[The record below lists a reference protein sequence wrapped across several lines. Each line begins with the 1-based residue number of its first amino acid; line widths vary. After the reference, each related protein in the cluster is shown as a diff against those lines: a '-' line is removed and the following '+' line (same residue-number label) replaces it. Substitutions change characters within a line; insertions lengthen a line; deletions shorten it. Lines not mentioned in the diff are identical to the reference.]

1 MPTQPDLRISF
12 HDYYQPRATA
22 GVYTVEATQVLEKG
36 DDPVP
41 TPGHELPEVVER
53 FEVRAVRFVLDES
66 SVHALY
72 PAEGAEGDYRLTLP
86 HITLNRAV
94 LPWERETEGHALEDV
109 PVREPWLALLVFRAG
124 ELPDDPDARG
134 DAVSR
139 TVEELRCPTEKDV
152 LGPKLADEGIDAD
165 VSASTTKTID
175 VPREVFSAVVPRLDE
190 LRHLAHVRDVTT
202 APLLLDDGEVLTEG
216 RYAVIA
222 ANRFARTTGAHA
234 VHLVSLEGWKE
245 WLGDAEPP
253 EQDRAGC
260 LDDGGTPEEYR
271 AFRLCSLRSWS
282 FRCDPAAVLDAR
294 SLLDALAEPGRADPE
309 NLAPRLR
316 PADGGAGGEAAD
328 YAARRLW
335 LGYAPV
341 PYRVGSGELTFGWY
355 RGPCAPAAVPPVPVV
370 GRSTPHTTA
379 DHALI
384 FEPEN
389 GLFDVS
395 YAAAWTLGR
404 ALALSDPAYAAELA
418 QVRRELANQ
427 AVEGLAVAG
436 DPHLESLG
444 IDPERPARTATT
456 ATGLAAGGLGRA
468 LVDALAAPQRPED
481 DVPATPGVRTRR
493 TRAGVGALAGG
504 RMQRLLRRTARERG
518 SGMPTWLDGVALLR
532 GVPFRYL
539 VPHQDLLPPESL
551 RFFVVD
557 RQWVESLVAGARD
570 VGVHTAVDVAADAAL
585 TAEVDAA
592 RTGQRAAAGVLI
604 RSALVRAWPVF
615 DLLATASGA
624 PVIELRRDHP
634 APDVLLCLF
643 GEVPDEVVIREP
655 GQGIHFGIDHGDV
668 ISLRGLDPGPTL
680 GYPLERSFPDEGTV
694 FDDHL
699 RPAAGTPD
707 VLDLRGIVPA
717 LAQALDRD
725 DLTPAE
731 FALQLVN
738 APVEVSIRAG
748 APTEETA

>member
-1 MPTQPDLRISF
+1 MPTQPDLSISF

-22 GVYTVEATQVLEKG
+22 GVYAVETAQVLKKG
-36 DDPVP
+36 EDPVP

-53 FEVRAVRFVLDES
+53 FEVRAARFVLDES

-86 HITLNRAV
+86 HITLDRAV
-94 LPWERETEGHALEDV
+94 LPWERETDGHALEDV
-109 PVREPWLALLVFRAG
+109 PVREPWLALLVFHAG

-134 DAVSR
+134 DAVPR
-139 TVEELRCPTEKDV
+139 TVEELRHPAEDDV
-152 LGPKLADEGIDAD
+152 LGPTLADEGIDAA

-202 APLLLDDGEVLTEG
+202 APALLDDGEVLTEG
-216 RYAVIA
+216 RYAVVA
-222 ANRFARTTGAHA
+222 ANRFARTTGAYA

-245 WLGDAEPP
+245 LLGDDAVP
-253 EQDRAGC
+253 D
-260 LDDGGTPEEYR
+260 EYR
-271 AFRLCSLRSWS
+271 AVRLCSLRSWS
-282 FRCDPAAVLDAR
+282 FRSDAAAVLDAR
-294 SLLDALAEPGRADPE
+294 SLLDALADPGRDDPE

-316 PADGGAGGEAAD
+316 PGGGVSGDAAE

-335 LGYAPV
+335 LGYVPV

-355 RGPCAPAAVPPVPVV
+355 RGPCAPAAVPRVPVV
-370 GRSTPHTTA
+370 GRSTPHPTA

-404 ALALSDPAYAAELA
+404 VLALSDPAYAAELA
-418 QVRRELANQ
+418 RARRELANE
-427 AVEGLAVAG
+427 VVRILAVAG
-436 DPHLESLG
+436 DPHLEG
-444 IDPERPARTATT
+444 ATT
-456 ATGLAAGGLGRA
+456 PGGLGRV
-468 LVDALAAPQRPED
+468 LVDAFAAPQRPEP

-493 TRAGVGALAGG
+493 TRAGVGALTGE
-504 RMQRLLRRTARERG
+504 RLRPLHHVARERG
-518 SGMPTWLDGVALLR
+518 GTMSAWLDGLALLR
-532 GVPFRYL
+532 GVPFRHL

-570 VGVHTAVDVAADAAL
+570 VGVHTAVDVVADAAL
-585 TAEVDAA
+585 TAEVDATS
-592 RTGQRAAAGVLI
+592 TGPRAAAGVLI
-604 RSALVRAWPVF
+604 RSELVRAWPVF
-615 DLLATASGA
+615 DLSATASGR
-624 PVIELRRDHP
+624 PVTELRRDHP

-643 GEVPDEVVIREP
+643 DAIPDEVVIREP
-655 GQGIHFGIDHGDV
+655 GQGIHFGIDHGEV
-668 ISLRGLDPGPTL
+668 ISLRGLDPGPDL
-680 GYPLERSFPDEGTV
+680 GYPLERSFPDGGSV
-694 FDDHL
+694 FEDHL
-699 RPAAGTPD
+699 RDAPGDPD
-707 VLDLRGIVPA
+707 VLDLLGLVPA
-717 LAQALDRD
+717 LAGALDRA

-738 APVEVSIRAG
+738 APVEVRIRAT
-748 APTEETA
+748 TEETP